1 VKIVAGEEPL
11 DYVRERGGRLWVW
24 IDPHQG
30 VGGGYTYLVA
40 STSPPGATKQT
51 RMRSS
56 RRATWFK
63 TTREHG
69 IEVLLYPGSFQPPA
83 ELHLEMKGRKRDHIK
98 AYWNGCVFVGDD
110 IPPPEDESATAESR
124 PAS

>member
-1 VKIVAGEEPL
+1 MKIVADDAAL
-11 DYVRERGGRLWVW
+11 DFVREHGGRLWVW

-40 STSPPGATKQT
+40 STAPPGATRQT

-63 TTREHG
+63 TTRDRG
-69 IEVLLYPGSFQPPA
+69 IEVLLYPGSFQVPE
-83 ELHLEMKGRKRDHIK
+83 ELHLEMKGRRRDRIE

-110 IPPPEDESATAESR
+110 IPVPGV
-124 PAS
+124 